1 MVSPVS
7 SSARSTLFGAGAKK
21 PQLPRNGFGS
31 AGPLSAVLLALGL
44 VLTSC
49 AGTGAETPAVAAP
62 VIWSEAPSAEP
73 LVIWS
78 EAPEPTPIV
87 AEPAPEPA
95 LEETRPTVESSK
107 SPSPESAVPTAPS
120 GTGSGAKGKPGTT
133 LHQLAG
139 IPVKGR
145 APKTGYE
152 RSLFGSGWKDPDR
165 NGCDA
170 RNDMLRRDLAGIA
183 VKPGTNGCVVT
194 SGVLSDPFTGKRIDF
209 VRGQGTSTQV
219 QIDHVVALSDAWQ
232 KGAQKMS
239 EEQRVSFANDPLN
252 LLAVDGPSNASKGD
266 SDAAS
271 WLPPN
276 KSFRCS
282 YVARQTAVK
291 AKHGLWMTKAEHEG
305 IKRILTT
312 QCPNQTVPAG

>member
-1 MVSPVS
+1 MV
-7 SSARSTLFGAGAKK
+7 
-21 PQLPRNGFGS
+21 
-31 AGPLSAVLLALGL
+31 LALGL
-44 VLTSC
+44 ALTSC
-49 AGTGAETPAVAAP
+49 AGTGVETPAVAAP
-62 VIWSEAPSAEP
+62 VIWSEAPTAEP

-78 EAPEPTPIV
+78 ETPTPEPTPTA
-87 AEPAPEPA
+87 AEPVPEVA
-95 LEETRPTVESSK
+95 SEETPATVE
-107 SPSPESAVPTAPS
+107 PSRSTSTALTAPATPS
-120 GTGSGAKGKPGTT
+120 ETGDASNAKQGTT
-133 LHQLAG
+133 LHQLAE
-139 IPVKGR
+139 IPIKGR

-170 RNDMLRRDLAGIA
+170 RNDMLRRDLDAIT
-183 VKPGTNGCVVT
+183 VKPGTYGCVVT
-194 SGVLSDPFTGKRIDF
+194 SGVLSDPFTGQRIDF
-209 VRGQGTSTQV
+209 VRGQGTSTEV

-232 KGAQKMS
+232 KGAQRMT
-239 EEQRVSFANDPLN
+239 EDQRVDFANDPLN

-291 AKHGLWMTKAEHEG
+291 AKHGLWMTKAEHAG
-305 IKRILTT
+305 IKRIITT
-312 QCPNQTVPAG
+312 QCPNQTIPGSECSRLVR

>member
-1 MVSPVS
+1 MALTACV
-7 SSARSTLFGAGAKK
+7 GAG
-21 PQLPRNGFGS
+21 S
-31 AGPLSAVLLALGL
+31 
-44 VLTSC
+44 
-49 AGTGAETPAVAAP
+49 ETPAVAAP
-62 VIWSEAPSAEP
+62 VIWSEAPSSEA

-78 EAPEPTPIV
+78 EAPTPQPTPTADEPTPEPSV
-87 AEPAPEPA
+87 EATRAPVETTKSAAPAPA
-95 LEETRPTVESSK
+95 T
-107 SPSPESAVPTAPS
+107 SAAPS
-120 GTGSGAKGKPGTT
+120 VKAGPSTAKAGTT
-133 LHQLAG
+133 LNQLPG

-170 RNDMLRRDLAGIA
+170 RNDMLRRDLTGIA

-209 VRGQGTSTQV
+209 VRGQGTSTKV

-232 KGAQKMS
+232 KGAQKMT
-239 EEQRVSFANDPLN
+239 EEQRVAFANDPLN

-291 AKHGLWMTKAEHEG
+291 AKHGLWMTKAEHEAT
-305 IKRILTT
+305 KRIITT
-312 QCPNQTVPAG
+312 QCPNQAIPAG

>member
-1 MVSPVS
+1 MI
-7 SSARSTLFGAGAKK
+7 A
-21 PQLPRNGFGS
+21 S
-31 AGPLSAVLLALGL
+31 AGPLSAMVLVLGL
-44 VLTSC
+44 SLTAC
-49 AGTGAETPAVAAP
+49 AGTVSETPAVAAP

-73 LVIWS
+73 LVVWS
-78 EAPEPTPIV
+78 EAPEPPQSPAA
-87 AEPAPEPA
+87 AEPAT
-95 LEETRPTVESSK
+95 EETTAQAEPTKVEASISG
-107 SPSPESAVPTAPS
+107 SQAAPS
-120 GTGSGAKGKPGTT
+120 GNGIAATTMAGTT
-133 LHQLAG
+133 LHQLAE
-139 IPVKGR
+139 IPIKGR

-152 RSLFGSGWKDPDR
+152 RSQFGSGWKDPDR

-170 RNDMLRRDLAGIA
+170 RNDILRRDLTGIA
-183 VKPGTNGCVVT
+183 VKPGTSGCVVT
-194 SGVLSDPFTGKRIDF
+194 RGVLADPFTGKRIDF

-239 EEQRVSFANDPLN
+239 DEQRVAFANDPLN

-266 SDAAS
+266 ADAAT

-276 KSFRCS
+276 RSFRCS

-291 AKHGLWMTKAEHEG
+291 AKHGLSMTKAEFEG
-305 IKRILTT
+305 IKRIITT